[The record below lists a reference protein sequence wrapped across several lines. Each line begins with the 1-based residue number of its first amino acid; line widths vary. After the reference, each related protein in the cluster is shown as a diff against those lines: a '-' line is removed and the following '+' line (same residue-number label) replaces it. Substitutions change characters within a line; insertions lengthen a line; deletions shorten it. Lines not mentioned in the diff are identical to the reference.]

1 MPEKPLGRP
10 RKRARRTAAPSAASA
25 RAATEKADQYIAD
38 QLKAIYDSVAAEP
51 IPDRLQQLLD
61 RFDSD
66 ADT

>member
-10 RKRARRTAAPSAASA
+10 QKRARRTAAPSAVV